1 MVSESTLTLD
11 ILPLSAD
18 TARLVRVYGTEPCIA
33 LPGTLPAPEG
43 GSFAVTELGDYCFSE
58 KPRSLP
64 AADKTCRYEAA
75 PDGTARLIRAFG
87 QTVGGTCRR
96 YDFDFDAPAA
106 GSDADDLHPVC
117 GNFLE
122 ELTLP
127 DSLQV
132 VGSCAFYNCRKLRLL
147 TVGTGSLTM
156 GSDVFLNISGSNAS
170 GSAARTRSCL
180 VAKVMVASSTPGRA
194 LIFSSIL
201 EAQWAQPRFS
211 MM

>member
-75 PDGTARLIRAFG
+75 PDGTARLTRAFG

-96 YDFDFDAPAA
+96 YGFDFDAPAA
-106 GSDADDLHPVC
+106 DSDADDLHPVC

-122 ELTLP
+122 EVTLP

-132 VGSCAFYNCRKLRLL
+132 DRQLRILQLPQAASAHRGHGQPDHGQRCVFELL
-147 TVGTGSLTM
+147 RAG
-156 GSDVFLNISGSNAS
+156 DH
-170 GSAARTRSCL
+170 
-180 VAKVMVASSTPGRA
+180 PGAGR
-194 LIFSSIL
+194 
-201 EAQWAQPRFS
+201 P
-211 MM
+211 

>member
-1 MVSESTLTLD
+1 MHRGFGEHTHLGYPAAFGRHSPAGAGVRHRAVYRAARHPASTGGRQLCCYRTG
-11 ILPLSAD
+11 
-18 TARLVRVYGTEPCIA
+18 RL
-33 LPGTLPAPEG
+33 LL
-43 GSFAVTELGDYCFSE
+43 SE

-75 PDGTARLIRAFG
+75 PDGTARLTRAFG

-156 GSDVFLNISGSNAS
+156 GSDVF
-170 GSAARTRSCL
+170 
-180 VAKVMVASSTPGRA
+180 
-194 LIFSSIL
+194 
-201 EAQWAQPRFS
+201 
-211 MM
+211 

>member
-1 MVSESTLTLD
+1 MAYPENALTLD

-64 AADKTCRYEAA
+64 AADKTCRYTVE
-75 PDGTARLIRAFG
+75 PDGTVQLTRAFG

-106 GSDADDLHPVC
+106 GLDADDLHPVC
-117 GNFLE
+117 GIPPTGRTSRRPPPTSFC
-122 ELTLP
+122 TP
-127 DSLQV
+127 FPAKD
-132 VGSCAFYNCRKLRLL
+132 
-147 TVGTGSLTM
+147 TITGS
-156 GSDVFLNISGSNAS
+156 VF
-170 GSAARTRSCL
+170 
-180 VAKVMVASSTPGRA
+180 
-194 LIFSSIL
+194 
-201 EAQWAQPRFS
+201 
-211 MM
+211 

>member
-1 MVSESTLTLD
+1 ML
-11 ILPLSAD
+11 LPNWAT
-18 TARLVRVYGTEPCIA
+18 TAFR
-33 LPGTLPAPEG
+33 
-43 GSFAVTELGDYCFSE
+43 

-75 PDGTARLIRAFG
+75 PDGTARLTRAFG

-156 GSDVFLNISGSNAS
+156 GSDVF
-170 GSAARTRSCL
+170 
-180 VAKVMVASSTPGRA
+180 
-194 LIFSSIL
+194 
-201 EAQWAQPRFS
+201 
-211 MM
+211 

>member
-1 MVSESTLTLD
+1 MAYPENALTLD

-64 AADKTCRYEAA
+64 AADKTCRYETA

-96 YDFDFDAPAA
+96 YDFDFDAPA
-106 GSDADDLHPVC
+106 SDADTLHPVC
-117 GNFLE
+117 GNFSGRGHPAGQFAGDRQLCLLQLPQPAPAHGGQRQPDHGQRCVF
-122 ELTLP
+122 ELL
-127 DSLQV
+127 
-132 VGSCAFYNCRKLRLL
+132 CA
-147 TVGTGSLTM
+147 G
-156 GSDVFLNISGSNAS
+156 DH
-170 GSAARTRSCL
+170 
-180 VAKVMVASSTPGRA
+180 PGAGR
-194 LIFSSIL
+194 
-201 EAQWAQPRFS
+201 P
-211 MM
+211 

>member
-1 MVSESTLTLD
+1 MVSENKLTLD

-87 QTVGGTCRR
+87 QTVA
-96 YDFDFDAPAA
+96 APAA
-106 GSDADDLHPVC
+106 GTTSTLTRPLPVRMQTTC
-117 GNFLE
+117 
-122 ELTLP
+122 TR
-127 DSLQV
+127 
-132 VGSCAFYNCRKLRLL
+132 C
-147 TVGTGSLTM
+147 VGT
-156 GSDVFLNISGSNAS
+156 
-170 GSAARTRSCL
+170 
-180 VAKVMVASSTPGRA
+180 
-194 LIFSSIL
+194 FSKS
-201 EAQWAQPRFS
+201 
-211 MM
+211 

>member
-18 TARLVRVYGTEPCIA
+18 TASWCGCTAQSRVSRC
-33 LPGTLPAPEG
+33 PAPCQHRRG

-75 PDGTARLIRAFG
+75 PDGTARLTRAFG

-147 TVGTGSLTM
+147 TVGTGSLDH
-156 GSDVFLNISGSNAS
+156 GQRCVFELLRAGDH
-170 GSAARTRSCL
+170 
-180 VAKVMVASSTPGRA
+180 PGAGR
-194 LIFSSIL
+194 
-201 EAQWAQPRFS
+201 P
-211 MM
+211 

>member
-75 PDGTARLIRAFG
+75 PDGTVQLTRAFG
-87 QTVGGTCRR
+87 QTVGGTCRGTTSTLTR
-96 YDFDFDAPAA
+96 P
-106 GSDADDLHPVC
+106 LPVRMQTIC
-117 GNFLE
+117 
-122 ELTLP
+122 TR
-127 DSLQV
+127 
-132 VGSCAFYNCRKLRLL
+132 C
-147 TVGTGSLTM
+147 VGT
-156 GSDVFLNISGSNAS
+156 
-170 GSAARTRSCL
+170 
-180 VAKVMVASSTPGRA
+180 
-194 LIFSSIL
+194 FSKS
-201 EAQWAQPRFS
+201 
-211 MM
+211 

>member
-75 PDGTARLIRAFG
+75 PDGTARLTRAFG
-87 QTVGGTCRR
+87 QA
-96 YDFDFDAPAA
+96 APAA
-106 GSDADDLHPVC
+106 GMTSTLTRPLPVRMQTTC
-117 GNFLE
+117 
-122 ELTLP
+122 TR
-127 DSLQV
+127 
-132 VGSCAFYNCRKLRLL
+132 C
-147 TVGTGSLTM
+147 VGT
-156 GSDVFLNISGSNAS
+156 
-170 GSAARTRSCL
+170 
-180 VAKVMVASSTPGRA
+180 
-194 LIFSSIL
+194 FSKS
-201 EAQWAQPRFS
+201 
-211 MM
+211 

>member
-1 MVSESTLTLD
+1 MVSENKLTLD

-64 AADKTCRYEAA
+64 AADKTCRYTVE
-75 PDGTARLIRAFG
+75 PDGTVQLTRAFG

-106 GSDADDLHPVC
+106 DDL
-117 GNFLE
+117 
-122 ELTLP
+122 
-127 DSLQV
+127 
-132 VGSCAFYNCRKLRLL
+132 
-147 TVGTGSLTM
+147 
-156 GSDVFLNISGSNAS
+156 
-170 GSAARTRSCL
+170 
-180 VAKVMVASSTPGRA
+180 
-194 LIFSSIL
+194 
-201 EAQWAQPRFS
+201 
-211 MM
+211 

>member
-96 YDFDFDAPAA
+96 YDFDFDAPA
-106 GSDADDLHPVC
+106 SDADTLHPVC

-122 ELTLP
+122 EVTLP

-132 VGSCAFYNCRKLRLL
+132 IGSCAFYNCRKLRLL
-147 TVGTGSLTM
+147 
-156 GSDVFLNISGSNAS
+156 
-170 GSAARTRSCL
+170 
-180 VAKVMVASSTPGRA
+180 RA
-194 LIFSSIL
+194 LSGTRILQAAAPTAPPCFRRWRRSSPL
-201 EAQWAQPRFS
+201 HSRGSSLLFMQVA
-211 MM
+211 